1 MLRTAAICFFAA
13 STVAPQDAPATIAW
27 EPDLATALA
36 KSKSDGKPA
45 IAYFTFDT

>member
-1 MLRTAAICFFAA
+1 MLRTAAVCLFVV
-13 STVAPQDAPATIAW
+13 STAVPQDAPAAIAW

-36 KSKSDGKPA
+36 KSKGDVKPT